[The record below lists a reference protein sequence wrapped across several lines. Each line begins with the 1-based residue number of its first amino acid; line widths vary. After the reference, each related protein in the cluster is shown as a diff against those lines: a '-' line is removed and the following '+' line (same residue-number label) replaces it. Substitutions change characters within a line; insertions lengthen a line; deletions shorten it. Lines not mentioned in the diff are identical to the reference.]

1 MANREWGT
9 GNGEQGMGNR
19 EQGTGFGE
27 QGMGNGKRG
36 TGNGEWGMGN
46 GEWWT
51 GDKHKVSGKWKM
63 RGYISFICIIK
74 YSLHH
79 TQPSFK
85 SIIIGWC
92 LVINRFPPPSQHDDE
107 PDAPLGAPPPY
118 RLPPQPAVNISSPDG
133 NNQYY
138 PGSAQGDWWLG
149 YSVVSRIFLFVSCW
163 LSRVENRLDST
174 GECHRNV
181 WEAQITIVFSLSRR
195 QGERSWG
202 EISCYNPLIPNIH
215 IQILQTEPHTF
226 P

>member
-1 MANREWGT
+1 MENREWGT

-36 TGNGEWGMGN
+36 TGNREWGMGN

-63 RGYISFICIIK
+63 RGCVTYISFICIIK

-149 YSVVSRIFLFVSCW
+149 YSVVSRILWFVK
-163 LSRVENRLDST
+163 RLTQQS
-174 GECHRNV
+174 GKQ
-181 WEAQITIVFSLSRR
+181 A
-195 QGERSWG
+195 G
-202 EISCYNPLIPNIH
+202 
-215 IQILQTEPHTF
+215 
-226 P
+226 